1 MLTRQKLVQIAVLLV
16 WAAACWA
23 FFQFA
28 YKYHFFYQ
36 EQNQIFL
43 LSADWLSTYFSKPA
57 WLSCMAGDFIT
68 QFYYYLFAGPALLTL
83 VLLVSGDLC
92 RRALEKAGL
101 GTWAAFVPA
110 VAVMTL
116 LAVLCFCET
125 YRLASVIS
133 TAGALLL
140 FLLTYTGSKGKGIPA
155 ALAAAA
161 GTAAAFWMFGYG
173 AIVYALLIVMTAIIK
188 HRHHAAA
195 TCAAAI
201 VPVLLIPL
209 TRNFYLLDIADLYA
223 YPGIGKITAPSFD
236 LERLFEV
243 DNLYYWQRDNKVI
256 ETVEHTPRSKMTL
269 EMTFYYNL
277 ASARQGRLADNL
289 LKIQPTDLGVFERI
303 GPQTPMTKILRM
315 NELYFLLGDMT
326 FAERAAMMKNVFS
339 PGNRNV
345 RMMKRLAETSLI
357 TGDNRTAEKYLRILS
372 KTIAYRR
379 WAAERMPGRQTHA
392 VREWIRNKRM
402 FINRTDTIRLT
413 DNAHYIMN
421 ELVESNPDND
431 VAVNYM
437 LCSDLILKDLKTFW
451 NDYNTFCLGKG
462 RPRTERIYREA
473 LLICLAASRAPLDQW
488 ERYVH
493 DRALTERFA
502 IYCTQRGSEA
512 YKDTYWYYCDTH
524 KQEYN

>member
-1 MLTRQKLVQIAVLLV
+1 MAVLLV
-16 WAAACWA
+16 WAVACWA

-83 VLLVSGDLC
+83 VLLTTGDLC

-101 GTWAAFVPA
+101 QAWAAFVPA

-116 LAVLCFCET
+116 LAVLCFSET
-125 YRLASVIS
+125 YRLSSVIS
-133 TAGALLL
+133 AGGAMLL
-140 FLLTYTGSKGKGIPA
+140 FLLTYTGTKGKGVPA
-155 ALAAAA
+155 ALAALI
-161 GTAAAFWMFGYG
+161 GTAATFWMFGY
-173 AIVYALLIVMTAIIK
+173 AVFIYALLTAMTAVIR
-188 HRHHAAA
+188 HRRYAAA
-195 TCAAAI
+195 TCTAAI
-201 VPVLLIPL
+201 VPLLLIPL
-209 TRNFYLLDIADLYA
+209 TRNFYLLDISDLYA
-223 YPGIGKITAPSFD
+223 YPGIGKIGAPSFD

-379 WAAERMPGRQTHA
+379 WAAERMPGRQTTA
-392 VREWIRNKRM
+392 VREWLRNKRM
-402 FINRTDTIRLT
+402 YINRTDTIRLT

-421 ELVESNPDND
+421 ELVESNPRND
-431 VAVNYM
+431 AAVNYM
-437 LCSDLILKDLKTFW
+437 LCSDLILRDMKTFW
-451 NDYNTFCLGKG
+451 DDYNTFCMNTHC
-462 RPRTERIYREA
+462 PRTERIYQEA
-473 LLICLAASRAPLDQW
+473 LLICLAATHTPLSLWRQ
-488 ERYVH
+488 YVS
-493 DRALTERFA
+493 DRSLAERFA
-502 IYCTQRGSEA
+502 IYSTQRGSAA
-512 YKDTYWYYCDTH
+512 YKDTYWYYYDTH
-524 KQEYN
+524 DK